1 MSLQSKLDK
10 RVPGAVVRPN
20 HGGGVVVVVGG
31 GGGTVAEYLERSP
44 LEAWVV
50 TRAGRTLATGPTER
64 EAVDRAIWL
73 WEVRP

>member
-1 MSLQSKLDK
+1 MSLQSKLDR

-20 HGGGVVVVVGG
+20 H
-31 GGGTVAEYLERSP
+31 GTVAEYLERSP